1 MKKEVIT
8 AHVRTHTLTL
18 NGINR
23 NLTIPYIE
31 TLRYIS
37 DTRQQEGKVHRGP

>member
-8 AHVRTHTLTL
+8 AHVRTHTLTQ
-18 NGINR
+18 NGTIR
-23 NLTIPYIE
+23 TLTIPYTE

-37 DTRQQEGKVHRGP
+37 DSRQQESKVHRGP